1 MQNVEQVVN
10 FLSKYKLR
18 LATAESCTAGLISS
32 LVADVP
38 GSGKV
43 LDCAFVTYSPQAKQ
57 RCLGV
62 SADTIERFGLTS
74 EEVAREM
81 ALGALLRSDADIVL
95 ANTGLAEAEGEMDGV
110 QCIACAIRL
119 EQHQGIVSETVK
131 FSGGRNQ
138 VREQAARYALMQL
151 PYYYERLR
159 QGVAPAVR

>member
-1 MQNVEQVVN
+1 MHSIEQVVN
-10 FLSKYKLR
+10 FLGKYKLR

-38 GSGKV
+38 GSGQV

-62 SADTIERFGLTS
+62 NPETIERFGLTS

-81 ALGALLRSDADIVL
+81 ALGALQRSDADIVL
-95 ANTGLAEAEGEMDGV
+95 ANTGLAEAEGDMDGV

-119 EQHQGIVSETVK
+119 DQHQGIVSETMQ
-131 FSGGRNQ
+131 FSGARNE
-138 VREQAARYALMQL
+138 VREETARYALMQL

-159 QGVAPAVR
+159 QV